1 MDKQD
6 QVEMQSLKKEET
18 LPENEKKE
26 SYQSIPDITRSV
38 VRNRLTPINDILNLV
53 ETKINEFFK
62 AHKTVCVLSFGVLFL
77 VGFLVYFCFAVT
89 LDAERAK
96 DLIYVT
102 VFGFICL
109 FYWLIKKFFG
119 RVIWT
124 RCFKPIAVAVD
135 SHKRLLNW

>member
-119 RVIWT
+119 RVIWKS
-124 RCFKPIAVAVD
+124 CLKPVVAVFEA
-135 SHKRLLNW
+135 RRRIFTW